1 VNFAAYLDVNQTAL
15 KKCEGNITRL
25 ESDNA
30 EKRKLIEKQKIKL
43 EVYRQQNQA
52 IKRETEAVA
61 IYQDYLQK
69 VRNDNP
75 DEYGELKDILSRYRV
90 LIKSSSELKARQQ
103 ELANQL
109 ETKQDSVDKQEQELK
124 TQILTL
130 NTELLSL

>member
-25 ESDNA
+25 EIDNA

-90 LIKSSSELKARQQ
+90 LIKSSG
-103 ELANQL
+103 
-109 ETKQDSVDKQEQELK
+109 ELK
-124 TQILTL
+124 TRQQDLAKHL
-130 NTELLSL
+130 EAKQAEVDE